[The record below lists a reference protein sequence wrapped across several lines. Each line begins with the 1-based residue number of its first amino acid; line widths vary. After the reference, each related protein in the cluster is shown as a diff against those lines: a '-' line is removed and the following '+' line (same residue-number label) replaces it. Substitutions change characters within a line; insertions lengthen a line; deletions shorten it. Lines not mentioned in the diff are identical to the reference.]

1 MDKLFQWERFF
12 DNIPKI
18 LPYLSVTFAI
28 VLYASIFGI
37 LLGIFIVLVNIKKVP
52 VLYPFFKVY
61 VSFMRGT
68 PMLVQLMII
77 YYGIPAWID
86 PIFGT
91 NINREWS
98 SVIFAYV
105 TFILNQ
111 GAFLSAIFYSAIT
124 SVPYGQTE
132 AGLSV
137 GLTEFQTFRKIV
149 FPQMIRTALPPFGSD
164 LVGLFQNSSLVFLI
178 GVTDIM
184 GRAKSIGTVTKHV
197 LEAYLF
203 IVIIYII
210 ISLVIRLI
218 FYYLNQKLSY
228 GREREGAAILNR
240 RKNMIVEKRISV

>member
-1 MDKLFQWERFF
+1 MDKLFDWGRFF
-12 DNIPKI
+12 ENIPKI
-18 LPYLSVTFAI
+18 IPYLSVTFAI
-28 VLYASIFGI
+28 VLYATIFGV
-37 LLGIFIVLVNIKKVP
+37 LLGIFIVIVYMKKVP
-52 VLYPFFKVY
+52 ILYPFFKVY

-77 YYGIPAWID
+77 YYGVPAWID

-111 GAFLSAIFYSAIT
+111 GAFLSAIFHGAIT
-124 SVPYGQTE
+124 AVPYGQTE

-137 GLTEFQTFRKIV
+137 GLTEFQTFRRIIL
-149 FPQMIRTALPPFGSD
+149 PQMVRTALPPFGSD
-164 LVGLFQNSSLVFLI
+164 LVGLFQNSSLVFLV

-184 GRAKSIGTVTKHV
+184 GRAKTIGSATKHV

-203 IVIIYII
+203 VVIIYII
-210 ISLVIRLI
+210 ISLAIRLL
-218 FYYLNQKLSY
+218 FYYLNKKLTY
-228 GREREGAAILNR
+228 GRERKAADNFNNR
-240 RKNMIVEKRISV
+240 DNIVVEKRVNV